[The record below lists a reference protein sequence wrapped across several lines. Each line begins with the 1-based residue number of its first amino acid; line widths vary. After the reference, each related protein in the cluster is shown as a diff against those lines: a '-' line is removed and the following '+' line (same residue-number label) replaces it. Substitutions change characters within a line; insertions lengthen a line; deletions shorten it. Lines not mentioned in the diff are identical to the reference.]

1 MTNERMDKF
10 ELDLLVEAVDDK
22 VANLNRLANRFVED
36 SETQHIIYQLRAR
49 YDGLMGKLIEL
60 QEKEGERR

>member
-22 VANLNRLANRFVED
+22 VANLKRLANRFVED
-36 SETQHIIYQLRAR
+36 SETQHILYQLRAR
-49 YDGLMGKLIEL
+49 YDCLMAKLVRM
-60 QEKEGERR
+60 QENEN